1 MTSWSLTI
9 LLIHLWLSA
18 FIVLYF
24 YSVNQKTRLTSLFT
38 CLFGPISCANIKTH
52 TRAKSTSKHKFSGKN
67 RQQSK
72 NRAATTAKTN
82 PLLEFSKS
90 ETPGEINKENEPAVN
105 TQQQQ
110 QRIFFTRFYR
120 IIFSET
126 KRVDTIEVDAERAQ
140 VGLFKTQGKENIS
153 KECTCDS
160 PKLPA
165 KFIRCNNSPKRGWY
179 HNIYE

>member
-38 CLFGPISCANIKTH
+38 CLFGPISCANMKTH
-52 TRAKSTSKHKFSGKN
+52 TRAKNTSNHKLSGKN
-67 RQQSK
+67 RQRSK
-72 NRAATTAKTN
+72 NRAATTVKTN
-82 PLLEFSKS
+82 PLLEFSKT
-90 ETPGEINKENEPAVN
+90 ENPGEINKENELAVN
-105 TQQQQ
+105 TQQRQP
-110 QRIFFTRFYR
+110 RIFFTRFYR

-140 VGLFKTQGKENIS
+140 VDLFKAKGKENIS
-153 KECTCDS
+153 NESTSDS
-160 PKLPA
+160 PKLQV
-165 KFIRCNNSPKRGWY
+165 KVIRRNNSPKRGWY